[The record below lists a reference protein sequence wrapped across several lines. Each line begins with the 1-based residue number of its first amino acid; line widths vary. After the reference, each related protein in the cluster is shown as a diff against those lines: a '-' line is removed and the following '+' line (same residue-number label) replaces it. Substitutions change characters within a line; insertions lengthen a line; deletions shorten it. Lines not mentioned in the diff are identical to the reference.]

1 MRPLTSHVPDPALST
16 CDTVLQPT
24 QAARVC
30 RRAHAVQ
37 AGGAGPHVAA
47 VAATCPVAH
56 AALRPG
62 GQRLAQEGLQG
73 VRERPRSGR
82 PPTVTGALA
91 HRPAIAWAL
100 PPPSSLAPLLPSGVA
115 AHALPCAPH
124 RPVSSGAAH
133 AAAGSEKKER
143 SV

>member
-56 AALRPG
+56 AALRLG

-82 PPTVTGALA
+82 PPTVMGALA
-91 HRPAIAWAL
+91 PPRHRLGAP
-100 PPPSSLAPLLPSGVA
+100 APLQPGALASQGRGRARAPV
-115 AHALPCAPH
+115 HAPQP
-124 RPVSSGAAH
+124 
-133 AAAGSEKKER
+133 GSQR
-143 SV
+143 GRARGRWL